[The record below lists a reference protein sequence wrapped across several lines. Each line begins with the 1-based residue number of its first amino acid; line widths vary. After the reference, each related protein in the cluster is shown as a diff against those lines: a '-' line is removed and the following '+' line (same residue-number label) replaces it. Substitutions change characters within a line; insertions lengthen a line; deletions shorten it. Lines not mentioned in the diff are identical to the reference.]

1 MKILP
6 LLMMGAMLAACE
18 PLLGDDRDDPADFGA
33 PDQMQGAAGASIL
46 DTVPIAGT
54 DWLLARVGW
63 PGERGKTLLSSSSYA
78 GVAVANI
85 VILDKETG
93 ASVSLLPNER
103 NILRDHRIIWPVAGV
118 VDGAAPAFDEGTA
131 PAPTHFALD
140 AELHD
145 NRGRANP
152 ASRRLL
158 IGDLDDFSSSLVA
171 RGYTR
176 IHHMEMLD
184 QNRLSILL
192 GYPDRDELLV
202 VDLTQQKIDLR
213 KWVDPA
219 RPGR

>member
-6 LLMMGAMLAACE
+6 LLVMGAMLAACE
-18 PLLGDDRDDPADFGA
+18 PLLPVDREDDADFGA
-33 PDQMQGAAGASIL
+33 ADQMQAAPGVSII
-46 DTVPIAGT
+46 DTAPVAGT

-63 PGERGKTLLSSSSYA
+63 PNDRRDASASSSSYA

-93 ASVSLLPNER
+93 ASISLLPNER
-103 NILRDHRIIWPVAGV
+103 NIVRDHRIIWPVAGV
-118 VDGAAPAFDEGTA
+118 VASGTSTFDEGAAPV
-131 PAPTHFALD
+131 PTHFVLD
-140 AELHD
+140 AELRD

-158 IGDLDDFSSSLVA
+158 IGGLDDFSSSLVA
-171 RGYTR
+171 RGYAR

-184 QNRLSILL
+184 QARLSILL

-202 VDLTQQKIDLR
+202 VDLQEKKIELR